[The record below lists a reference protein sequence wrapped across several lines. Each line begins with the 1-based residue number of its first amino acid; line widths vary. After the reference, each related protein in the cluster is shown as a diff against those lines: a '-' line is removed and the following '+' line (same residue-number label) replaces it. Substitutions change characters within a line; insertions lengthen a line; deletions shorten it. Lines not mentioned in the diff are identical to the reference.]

1 MAGMEGLGREF
12 DVVPIASGVYIS
24 MKNCSGVTFVCTGA
38 DTFTVREAKDA
49 SGTSVQNIASV
60 ITHYYQNT
68 STAGAAGWTKQTQAA
83 AAAVTQGNAG
93 YTTVIEVFCSQ
104 LDDGF
109 AYIYCHAAAAGL
121 VTAIVHD
128 LTVQRSPANL
138 AALSA

>member
-1 MAGMEGLGREF
+1 MEGLGRVF
-12 DVVPIASGVYIS
+12 DVVPIASGAYLS

-38 DTFTVREAKDA
+38 DTFTVREATTA
-49 SGTSVQNIASV
+49 AGTGVQNIGNV

-83 AAAVTQGNAG
+83 SNAVTQAG
-93 YTTVIEVFCSQ
+93 ANTTVIEIFCSQ

-109 AYIYCHAAAAGL
+109 DYIYCHAAAAGL
-121 VTAIVHD
+121 VTAILHD

-138 AALSA
+138 ATLSA